1 MMVAG
6 VTLVV
11 NAARGV
17 MVKRHAKIS
26 MKTKVA
32 VLAMILAR
40 TAMVAEVKVGVT
52 ALAMKTASA

>member
-1 MMVAG
+1 MVAG

-17 MVKRHAKIS
+17 TVERHAKIS
-26 MKTKVA
+26 MKAQVA

-40 TAMVAEVKVGVT
+40 TTMAAEVEVAVT
-52 ALAMKTASA
+52 TLTMKTARV